1 MTSRPSLPRPSS
13 GSSLSRT
20 AAVAALLIAALAVPV
35 VAAEREAGGEL
46 KTTREGVTI
55 DWSAGTLS
63 ASGGAAADLRMPS
76 VDLARPGADRR
87 ARAAALAK
95 LRAALETLPLGGGR
109 KLDASRIDRALARAK
124 VADVQYQSNGGAV
137 VRLELSFGDWLEETS
152 PSSVTLSAAAA
163 HLGAA
168 PTARVAGRDVT
179 VGAATY
185 KVGAAPADAHARPAK
200 VDHAG
205 RLTVEGDAALADKLA
220 RSVAVIYVGKVLR

>member
-1 MTSRPSLPRPSS
+1 MTSRPSPPRRSS
-13 GSSLSRT
+13 GNR
-20 AAVAALLIAALAVPV
+20 AALLIALCAARLAFG
-35 VAAEREAGGEL
+35 AEHDAGGEL
-46 KTTREGVTI
+46 KTTRDGVAI

-109 KLDASRIDRALARAK
+109 KLEAPRVDRALARAR

-137 VRLELSFGDWLEETS
+137 VRLELSFADWLDDAS
-152 PSSVTLSAAAA
+152 PPSVALTAAAA
-163 HLGAA
+163 RLAAA
-168 PTARVAGRDVT
+168 PAARVAGHDVT
-179 VGAATY
+179 LGAATY

-200 VDHAG
+200 VDHTG
-205 RLTVEGDAALADKLA
+205 RLTVEGDANLAEKLA

>member
-1 MTSRPSLPRPSS
+1 MTSRPSPLRRSS
-13 GSSLSRT
+13 GSSLARL
-20 AAVAALLIAALAVPV
+20 ALLIAALATRAVFG
-35 VAAEREAGGEL
+35 AEHDAGGEL
-46 KTTREGVTI
+46 KTTREGVTV

-95 LRAALETLPLGGGR
+95 LRTALEALPLGGGR
-109 KLDASRIDRALARAK
+109 KLDGARIDRALARAK

-137 VRLELSFGDWLEETS
+137 VRLELSFGDWLEESS
-152 PSSVTLSAAAA
+152 PPSVALSAAAA
-163 HLGAA
+163 HLVAA